1 MDCADTF
8 RTQQKKSNQL
18 SVPKRDECKTRKHES
33 TAKQSKDLAQPP
45 PPPPSNT
52 TNGFFDNQSAHNE
65 QNS

>member
-1 MDCADTF
+1 MTF

-45 PPPPSNT
+45 SNT
-52 TNGFFDNQSAHNE
+52 TNGFFANQSAHNE
-65 QNS
+65 QNI